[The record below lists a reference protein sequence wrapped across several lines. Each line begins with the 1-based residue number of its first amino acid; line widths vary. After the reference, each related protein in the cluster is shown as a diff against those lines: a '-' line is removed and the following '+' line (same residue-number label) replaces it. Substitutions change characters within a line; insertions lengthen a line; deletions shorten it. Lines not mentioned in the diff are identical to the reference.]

1 MVDCSGQEPHS
12 HIPIHLLGRQAE
24 FGGPRPRRT
33 RKTWGGFLARAAE
46 IQNEGGWFHQR
57 GCRNGENRGFR
68 GPACHTHGATLGN
81 GTKGG
86 FECARG
92 RYLLALATPPHL
104 GSIRSRR
111 GGDLTRARPVTHYKT
126 WIFGG
131 VPNSGIAAASRRTAK
146 SPAGFQIRRAGVA
159 RCEFGLSFQYMGKAF
174 NVPTASCFEQ

>member
-1 MVDCSGQEPHS
+1 MYWDDKPNSAVRDPAEPEN
-12 HIPIHLLGRQAE
+12 PGLGSWHDPPKSKTRGAGSRNQGAE
-24 FGGPRPRRT
+24 MA
-33 RKTWGGFLARAAE
+33 KIE
-46 IQNEGGWFHQR
+46 V
-57 GCRNGENRGFR
+57 FR
-68 GPACHTHGATLGN
+68 GPACYTHGATLGN

-146 SPAGFQIRRAGVA
+146 SPAGFQIRPAGVA
-159 RCEFGLSFQYMGKAF
+159 PCEFGS
-174 NVPTASCFEQ
+174 VPQ